1 MTYLPGGL
9 KVLSNSLALPAAA
22 DKPSGACGLL
32 SLISISRCF
41 AGQVGSHS
49 DLLLVLEELLL
60 QGDTWPAQISF
71 LHCLAQAEVCG
82 KDVKPL
88 GWKILLTVPGV
99 C

>member
-9 KVLSNSLALPAAA
+9 KVLSNSLALPATA

-32 SLISISRCF
+32 SLISRCF
-41 AGQVGSHS
+41 AGQLGSHS
-49 DLLLVLEELLL
+49 DLVLEELLL
-60 QGDTWPAQISF
+60 QEDTWPAQISF